1 MSYYIDDDTI
11 ERVRSSNNIVDIVS
25 EYLTLKRTGSN
36 YVGICPFHSEKT
48 PSFTVSDTKQFY
60 HCFGCGEGGDVI
72 SFIMKKENLSFPEAV
87 KFLADK
93 AGIPLK
99 EKEFKKNKELENKK
113 AKLYEINREAA
124 RYFYKNLKANNQA
137 LFYLKQRAID
147 KRTATVFGLGFAD
160 RSWDSL
166 YSYLTRKGYK
176 EADIEKAGLIIK
188 KKGKD
193 GYYDRF
199 RNRIIFPIIDTRGR
213 VIAFGGRVIDSS
225 NPKYLNSPETPVF
238 SKGNNLFGLNIL
250 RKHSN
255 IKKVVLVEGYMDV
268 ISLYSRGIDYTL
280 ASLGTAFTEQQ
291 AKYLKRYGDEVY
303 LCYDSDVAGLKAT
316 DKALEILKKEGINA
330 KVLPLPSGKDPDD
343 FIKEEG
349 KEKFEQLFDSS
360 LSYIDFKIY
369 FYKKQYNLNNLDE
382 KIKFTKNVA
391 KFLKRIKSP
400 IEIDVYLDKISQE
413 TNISKEA
420 IKKEIGRG
428 YRNIDNRTISKDK
441 YINTNYRYNKD
452 KIIPV
457 RSVLESGHLIAEK
470 TIINLIFKDEKS
482 FQKIKE
488 HINPEDFMNY
498 ECRHLANYI
507 YKSYEDNEELNKE
520 RLIEYLD
527 DIVDVDLD
535 KVLEILELDINAS
548 DENIDKI
555 IQDLIETL
563 ISSKLKFERKKIT
576 EQIYNIDIKKEK
588 DERDVEKLK
597 QLCSELVEIDRKLKL
612 HQ

>member
-420 IKKEIGRG
+420 IKKEIERG

>member
-124 RYFYKNLKANNQA
+124 KYFYENLKENNQA

-147 KRTATVFGLGFAD
+147 RRTATVFGLGFAD

-166 YSYLTRKGYK
+166 YNYLTKKGYK

-199 RNRIIFPIIDTRGR
+199 RNRIIFPIIDMRGR

-225 NPKYLNSPETPVF
+225 NPKYLNSPDTPVF

-250 RKHSN
+250 RKYSN

-280 ASLGTAFTEQQ
+280 ASLGTAFTKQQ

-303 LCYDSDVAGLKAT
+303 LCYDSDIAGIKAT
-316 DKALEILKKEGINA
+316 NKALDILKKEGINA
-330 KVLPLPSGKDPDD
+330 KVLLLPSGKDPDD
-343 FIKEEG
+343 FVKEEG

-369 FYKKQYNLNNLDE
+369 FYKKQYDLNNLDE
-382 KIKFTKNVA
+382 KIEFTKNVA
-391 KFLKRIKSP
+391 KFLKKIKSP
-400 IEIDVYLDKISQE
+400 IEVDVYLDKISQE

-420 IKKEIGRG
+420 IKKEIGRR
-428 YRNIDNRTISKDK
+428 YSNTDNRIISKDK

-457 RSVLESGHLIAEK
+457 RSVLESGHLVAEK

-482 FQKIKE
+482 FEKIKR
-488 HINPEDFMNY
+488 HIKPEDFMNY

-535 KVLEILELDINAS
+535 KVLEILELDINVS

-576 EQIYNIDIKKEK
+576 EQIHKIDIKKEK

-597 QLCSELVEIDRKLKL
+597 RLCSELVEIDKKLKL

>member
-11 ERVRSSNNIVDIVS
+11 ERIRSSNNIVDIVS

-36 YVGICPFHSEKT
+36 YVGKCPFHSEKT

-72 SFIMKKENLSFPEAV
+72 SFIMKKENLSFPEAI

-93 AGIPLK
+93 AGITLK

-124 RYFYKNLKANNQA
+124 RYFYKSLKRNNQA
-137 LFYLKQRAID
+137 LFYLKQREID
-147 KRTATVFGLGFAD
+147 GRTATVFGLGFAD

-166 YSYLTRKGYK
+166 YNYLTRKGYK

-213 VIAFGGRVIDSS
+213 VIAFGGRVVDSS

-250 RKHSN
+250 RKYSN

-303 LCYDSDVAGLKAT
+303 LCYDSDLAGLKAT

-349 KEKFEQLFDSS
+349 KEKFEKLFDSS

-470 TIINLIFKDEKS
+470 TIINLIFKDENS
-482 FQKIKE
+482 FEKIKE

-507 YKSYEDNEELNKE
+507 YKSYEDKEEINKE
-520 RLIEYLD
+520 KLIKYLD
-527 DIVDVDLD
+527 DIVDVDID

-548 DENIDKI
+548 GENIDKI

-576 EQIYNIDIKKEK
+576 EQIHRIDIKKEK

>member
-199 RNRIIFPIIDTRGR
+199 RNRIIFPIIDKRGR

-498 ECRHLANYI
+498 ECRHLAKYI

>member
-25 EYLTLKRTGSN
+25 EYLNLKRTGSN

-93 AGIPLK
+93 VGIPLK
-99 EKEFKKNKELENKK
+99 EKGFKKNKELENKK

-147 KRTATVFGLGFAD
+147 RRTATVFGLGFAD

>member
-482 FQKIKE
+482 FEKIKE

>member
-1 MSYYIDDDTI
+1 
-11 ERVRSSNNIVDIVS
+11 
-25 EYLTLKRTGSN
+25 
-36 YVGICPFHSEKT
+36 
-48 PSFTVSDTKQFY
+48 
-60 HCFGCGEGGDVI
+60 
-72 SFIMKKENLSFPEAV
+72 
-87 KFLADK
+87 
-93 AGIPLK
+93 
-99 EKEFKKNKELENKK
+99 
-113 AKLYEINREAA
+113 
-124 RYFYKNLKANNQA
+124 
-137 LFYLKQRAID
+137 
-147 KRTATVFGLGFAD
+147 
-160 RSWDSL
+160 
-166 YSYLTRKGYK
+166 
-176 EADIEKAGLIIK
+176 
-188 KKGKD
+188 
-193 GYYDRF
+193 
-199 RNRIIFPIIDTRGR
+199 
-213 VIAFGGRVIDSS
+213 
-225 NPKYLNSPETPVF
+225 
-238 SKGNNLFGLNIL
+238 
-250 RKHSN
+250 
-255 IKKVVLVEGYMDV
+255 MDV

-535 KVLEILELDINAS
+535 KVLEILELNINAS

>member
-413 TNISKEA
+413 TNISK
-420 IKKEIGRG
+420 
-428 YRNIDNRTISKDK
+428 
-441 YINTNYRYNKD
+441 
-452 KIIPV
+452 
-457 RSVLESGHLIAEK
+457 
-470 TIINLIFKDEKS
+470 
-482 FQKIKE
+482 
-488 HINPEDFMNY
+488 
-498 ECRHLANYI
+498 
-507 YKSYEDNEELNKE
+507 
-520 RLIEYLD
+520 
-527 DIVDVDLD
+527 
-535 KVLEILELDINAS
+535 
-548 DENIDKI
+548 
-555 IQDLIETL
+555 
-563 ISSKLKFERKKIT
+563 
-576 EQIYNIDIKKEK
+576 
-588 DERDVEKLK
+588 
-597 QLCSELVEIDRKLKL
+597 
-612 HQ
+612 

>member
-563 ISSKLKFERKKIT
+563 ISSKLKFERKK
-576 EQIYNIDIKKEK
+576 NN
-588 DERDVEKLK
+588 RANL
-597 QLCSELVEIDRKLKL
+597 
-612 HQ
+612 

>member
-11 ERVRSSNNIVDIVS
+11 EKVRSSNNIVDIVS

-507 YKSYEDNEELNKE
+507 YKSYEDSEELNKE
-520 RLIEYLD
+520 KLIEYLD
-527 DIVDVDLD
+527 NIVDVDLD

>member
-199 RNRIIFPIIDTRGR
+199 RNRIIFPIIDKRGR